1 MEVVMAFSVNTNLGA
16 LQAYNALARVNA
28 GTEKAQLR
36 LATMKKINSVA
47 DDTSG
52 YAVGK
57 QIEAQTLQQ
66 KAQLN
71 NISSAKN
78 YLSTAESALQQI
90 TDKLNQIVGKQIDA
104 ADPLKSSASIAKDI
118 RTLASEISSILANT
132 NINGAQLLASTDGS
146 TAVASPT
153 FNVSGASFT
162 VDFASSTYLGSAAL
176 ATAVGTTNLQ
186 STGDAAVIAY
196 DTTTVAASVRSALGR
211 IGNLT
216 QTLDSRAD
224 YLTSAIANN
233 TATISNIFDADM
245 ATEQLKATK
254 GQIGGQIATAML
266 SQMNSAP
273 QQLLS
278 LFR

>member
-1 MEVVMAFSVNTNLGA
+1 MAFSVNTNLGA